1 MIYFCAQKARRDLV
15 LTSSSLNGIDY
26 AELLGDC
33 PGCGTQLAITFLKDA
48 RDLALGV
55 DNVSMSGDTAITV
68 VSVDAPSDAA
78 PLVAVVTFSG
88 TGDFSPY
95 TLTLVGTPGG
105 NDPPAGLDPA
115 LSSLTFSFKADC
127 PSPADCLASTCCATP
142 AVPPPDINYLAK
154 DYPGFVQVM
163 LDRMAALVPTW
174 NETHAADLG
183 IALVETLA
191 YAADHLSYQ
200 QDAVSTEAYLG
211 TARSRISLRRHAR
224 LVDYTINEGC
234 NARAWIYLSCIK
246 DLLVPAGTL
255 FYVRTPGE
263 PTVVM
268 EGDRSHVAALQATT
282 QPVFSSLCDVMLHE
296 EQNCILFYT
305 WSDDDCCLPAGSTAA
320 TLNGHLLTL
329 GVGTVLVFEETRGP
343 QTGDTADADPTHRWA
358 VRLTS
363 VRAFDD
369 SGETLADPVTGIEIT
384 EIAWA
389 AADAL
394 PFPLCVCVTLTN
406 AEGTPVPYA
415 DVSVARGNLVPA
427 DHGVWVMNEALGCV
441 PALPL
446 AAQSA
451 SGCTC
456 DDGTTATASTTAA
469 QPHARFYP
477 ELAQT
482 MLTFAPPYDA
492 TAPASAFQTAGAA
505 APMPQITVSSDDE
518 RTWSAVPDLLKST
531 GEATRFVPE
540 IEADGSVFLRFGDDQ
555 YGAAPPPE
563 LRFTASYRVGNGS
576 AGNVGHDSIVHMIG
590 DGGDITN
597 VNITSVRNPL
607 AAAGGVDPESME
619 HIRQY
624 APFSFQSE
632 ARCVTEDD
640 YGAQASAFPGI
651 SEARGTL
658 RWTGSWYSAFVSIE
672 PEGAFTPQLAADTL
686 RRLDLLRM
694 LGVEVAAEA
703 ARIVG
708 LAIVLRICVAPD
720 HFRGDVYSALMRRF
734 ITGDQCDG
742 QPGLLNAANF
752 VFGQTLYASPFVA
765 AAQAV
770 DGVVSATLVQ
780 FGRLDEPW
788 VDGVAQGYLTL
799 GRIEIARCDNDPNHL
814 DRGTFT
820 LLLDGGK

>member
-15 LTSSSLNGIDY
+15 LSLPGFNGIDY

-33 PGCGTQLAITFLKDA
+33 PGCGTQLAITFLKDPSG
-48 RDLALGV
+48 LALGV
-55 DNVSMSGDTAITV
+55 DNVSVSGDTAITV
-68 VSVDAPSDAA
+68 VSVEAQGDAD
-78 PLVAVVTFSG
+78 PLVVVVTFSG

-95 TLTLVGTPGG
+95 TLSLVATPGG

-142 AVPPPDINYLAK
+142 AAAPPDINYLAK

-163 LDRMAALVPTW
+163 LDRMAALMPTW
-174 NETHAADLG
+174 NETHAADMG
-183 IALVETLA
+183 VALVETLA

-224 LVDYTINEGC
+224 LVDYAIGEGC
-234 NARAWIYLSCIK
+234 NARAWIYLK
-246 DLLVPAGTL
+246 TGTDGYFVPACTP

-263 PTVVM
+263 PTVVKVT
-268 EGDRSHVAALQATT
+268 DLPHVATLQAST
-282 QPVFSSLCDVMLHE
+282 QPIFSSLCDVTLRK
-296 EQNCILFYT
+296 EQNSISFYT
-305 WSDDDCCLPAGSTAA
+305 WSDADCCLPAAATAA
-320 TLNGHLLTL
+320 TLSGHLTSLAI
-329 GVGTVLVFEETRGP
+329 GTVLVFEEELGP
-343 QTGDTADADPTHRWA
+343 QTGNAADADPTHRWA
-358 VRLTS
+358 VRLAG
-363 VRAFDD
+363 VRLFDD
-369 SGETLADPVTGIEIT
+369 AGCPLTDPVTRQSIT
-384 EIAWA
+384 EVTWA
-389 AADAL
+389 DADAL
-394 PFPLCVCVTLTN
+394 PFPLCLSVTLTN
-406 AEGTPVPYA
+406 ADGTSTLIS
-415 DVSVARGNLVPA
+415 DVSVALGNLVPA
-427 DHGVWVMNEALGCV
+427 DHGVRVKDESLGCV
-441 PALPL
+441 PPLPL
-446 AAQSA
+446 AAQTA

-456 DDGTTATASTTAA
+456 DDSTSETVTPV
-469 QPHARFYP
+469 PHPRYYP

-482 MLTFAPPYDA
+482 MLTFAAPYD
-492 TAPASAFQTAGAA
+492 TTVPASAFQTAGPAA
-505 APMPQITVSSDDE
+505 ANPEITLSSDDT
-518 RTWSAVPDLLKST
+518 RTWSPMSDLLESDA
-531 GEATRFVPE
+531 EAAQFVPE
-540 IEADGSVFLRFGDDQ
+540 IEADGSVYLRFGDDQ
-555 YGAAPPPE
+555 YGAAPPAG
-563 LRFTASYRVGNGS
+563 LQFTANYRVGNGS
-576 AGNVGHDSIVHMIG
+576 AGNVGRDSIVHMIG
-590 DGGDITN
+590 DPTVIQ
-597 VNITSVRNPL
+597 VVRNPL

-624 APFSFQSE
+624 APFSFQTQ

-640 YGAQASAFPGI
+640 YGAQASTFPGI

-672 PEGAFTPQLAADTL
+672 PEGTLTSQLAADVR

-694 LGVEVAAEA
+694 LGVDVTSEA
-703 ARIVG
+703 AHIVG

-720 HFRGDVYSALMRRF
+720 HFRGDVYSALTRVF

-752 VFGQTLYASPFVA
+752 VFGQTIYASPFVA

-770 DGVVSATLVQ
+770 DGVVSATLTQ

-799 GRIEIARCDNDPNHL
+799 GRLEIARCNNDPNHL
-814 DRGTFT
+814 DWGTFT